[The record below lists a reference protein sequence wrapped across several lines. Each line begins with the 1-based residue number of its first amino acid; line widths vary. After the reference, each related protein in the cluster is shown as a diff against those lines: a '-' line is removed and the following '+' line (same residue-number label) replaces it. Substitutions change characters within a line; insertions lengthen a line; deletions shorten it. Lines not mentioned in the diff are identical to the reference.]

1 MRQLSNCFENP
12 ALNRADLL
20 VQPTLSSMPLL
31 RRDLSHALVTEDV
44 GVQMLAFRVGSIA
57 SSPFGRPRL
66 HYLTDLRVRCHADG
80 QPCATV
86 NPRSRTFDDVRLGFE
101 FWR

>member
-12 ALNRADLL
+12 ALNRPDEL

-44 GVQMLAFRVGSIA
+44 GVQMLAF
-57 SSPFGRPRL
+57 
-66 HYLTDLRVRCHADG
+66 
-80 QPCATV
+80 
-86 NPRSRTFDDVRLGFE
+86 
-101 FWR
+101 